1 MPAYCGIVARK
12 VLIVEDDADISK
24 LVRLTLEKDH
34 YQVRSVADGQSA
46 FELIQ
51 REVPDLVILDVMLPN
66 VDGLEV
72 CRRLRQIDRTS
83 RVPILMLSA
92 KSEEVD
98 RVLGL
103 ELGADDYLTK
113 PFSPRELSA
122 RVKALL
128 RREARQESEAERVES
143 PPLVID
149 TARHE
154 VWIESRLIRLSSRE
168 FGLLL
173 CLVTGQ
179 GRVFSRAQLLD
190 QVWGFDYV
198 GGARTVDVHINHLR
212 EKLPEISERI
222 VTVKSVGYKYTETP
236 AVP

>member
-1 MPAYCGIVARK
+1 MARRI
-12 VLIVEDDADISK
+12 LIVEDDPDISK
-24 LVRLTLEKDH
+24 LLRLTLEKDH
-34 YQVRSVADGQSA
+34 YQVRSVADGHAA

-51 REVPDLVILDVMLPN
+51 RDPPDLVVLDVMLPS

-72 CRRLRQIDRTS
+72 CRRIRQSDRTA
-83 RVPILMLSA
+83 RIPVLMLSA
-92 KSEEVD
+92 RSEEVD

-128 RREARQESEAERVES
+128 RREARQESTAERLSS
-143 PPLVID
+143 PPLDID
-149 TARHE
+149 LARHE
-154 VWIESRLIRLSSRE
+154 ASVNGRPVHLSSRE
-168 FGLLL
+168 FALLS
-173 CLVTGQ
+173 CLVSGK
-179 GRVFSRAQLLD
+179 GRVFSRSQLLD

-212 EKLPEISERI
+212 DKLPEVADRI
-222 VTVKSVGYKYTETP
+222 VTVKSVGYKYSETP
-236 AVP
+236 SAA